1 MQKIIIID
9 DEKDIVELISYN
21 LEKEGY
27 TIAKAYDGEAALQT
41 IKAQKPNLIIL
52 DLMLPKIS
60 GLDICKAVRNNPD
73 TSSLPIIMLTAKADE
88 TDKIIGLEIGA
99 DDYIT
104 KPFSVKELV
113 ARVRAILRRRHE
125 ENKSPAKEKF
135 SWRGMQI
142 DYASYEVLIDGKKVT
157 LSPTELKLLF
167 FFSHNPGRVYTR
179 NQILD
184 HVWGYDT
191 FVIPRTV
198 DVYIK
203 RLRSQIEQ
211 DANNPQ
217 YILTIRGAGYKFAES
232 N

>member
-1 MQKIIIID
+1 
-9 DEKDIVELISYN
+9 
-21 LEKEGY
+21 
-27 TIAKAYDGEAALQT
+27 
-41 IKAQKPNLIIL
+41 
-52 DLMLPKIS
+52 
-60 GLDICKAVRNNPD
+60 
-73 TSSLPIIMLTAKADE
+73 
-88 TDKIIGLEIGA
+88 
-99 DDYIT
+99 
-104 KPFSVKELV
+104 
-113 ARVRAILRRRHE
+113 
-125 ENKSPAKEKF
+125 
-135 SWRGMQI
+135 MQI

-211 DANNPQ
+211 DDNNPQ